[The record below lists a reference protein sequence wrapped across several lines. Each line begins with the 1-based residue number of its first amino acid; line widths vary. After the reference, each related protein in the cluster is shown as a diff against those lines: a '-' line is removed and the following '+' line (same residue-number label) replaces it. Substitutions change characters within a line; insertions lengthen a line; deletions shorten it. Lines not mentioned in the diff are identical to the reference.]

1 MNIEQLK
8 AIAEENGVKA
18 SIKKLSGM
26 ILSNINGMSFK
37 VTSYEEF
44 EEQCKALKSYIAP
57 EPIELT
63 SRLVAIENQ
72 TLNHF

>member
-8 AIAEENGVKA
+8 GIAEENGVKA
-18 SIKKLSGM
+18 SVKKLNGM
-26 ILSNINGMSFK
+26 ILANINGKSFK

-44 EEQCKALKSYIAP
+44 EEQCKALESYVAP

-63 SRLVAIENQ
+63 SRLTEIENK
-72 TLNHF
+72 TLKRF